1 MNTFEAVRVVAAR
14 EIRVKLRDKTFLFS
28 TVFFLLFS
36 VGATLLPVL
45 LGGGPPSV
53 AVVGAAPAALGAA
66 ELDVRTVA
74 DEATARAQ
82 VRDGDVDAALL
93 GDGTVVA
100 LTDAP
105 SDLVNALSTRPTVE
119 LLDPSALDDTLMVL
133 VPMFFALIFFFVSLM
148 FGLQIAQ
155 SVTEEKQTRVVEIL
169 AAAVPVRVLLAG
181 KVLAGAVLAMGQIAL
196 IAVVALAGMRVAGP
210 ADGGLLTLLGP
221 AIGWFL
227 PFFLVGFV
235 MLAAL
240 WAAVGALVDRQEDL
254 SGASMPVQMIVLLPF
269 FGVAMFSGDPA
280 VMKVLSYIPFTAP
293 TAMPVRLFQGDAAGW
308 EPVVSL
314 VLLAVTA
321 LGVLLVGARLY
332 EGSLLRSNGR
342 ISMASAWRDR
352 EARRLADL
360 DAESA

>member
-1 MNTFEAVRVVAAR
+1 MNTFEAVRIVAAR

-36 VGATLLPVL
+36 VGATVLPALLA
-45 LGGGPPSV
+45 GGPATV
-53 AVVGAAPAALGAA
+53 AVTGPVPAAVTAA
-66 ELDVRTVA
+66 GLEVRTVA
-74 DEATARAQ
+74 DEAAARAQ
-82 VRDGDVDAALL
+82 VRDGEVDAALL

-119 LLDPSALDDTLMVL
+119 LLDPSALDETLLVM
-133 VPMFFALIFFFVSLM
+133 VPMFFGLIFFFVSLM

-169 AAAVPVRVLLAG
+169 VASVPVRVLLAG
-181 KVLAGAVLAMGQIAL
+181 KVLAGTVLAFGQIAL
-196 IAVVALAGMRVAGP
+196 IAVVALAGMRIGGG
-210 ADGGLLTLLGP
+210 DSGLLTLLGP
-221 AIGWFL
+221 AIAWFL
-227 PFFLVGFV
+227 PFFLIGFV

-254 SGASMPVQMIVLLPF
+254 SGASMPVQMLVLLPF
-269 FGVAMFSGDPA
+269 FAVTMFGGDPA
-280 VMKVLSYIPFTAP
+280 VMKVMSYVPFSAP

-308 EPVVSL
+308 EPVLSL
-314 VLLAVTA
+314 VLLAATTVA
-321 LGVLLVGARLY
+321 VLFVGARLY

-342 ISMASAWRDR
+342 ISMAAAWRDR
-352 EARRLADL
+352 EARRLTDL
-360 DAESA
+360 ETESA